1 MSHYQ
6 FGPYLLAHR
15 LATGGMGEVF
25 LAARTGPQ
33 GFYRPVVLKLL
44 LPHLAQN
51 REYVAMFEAEA
62 AIVARLNHPN
72 IVQVVDVGAVEGRA
86 FIGFEWIPG
95 AGVDRL
101 LVQAKKTQ
109 TPIEEAC
116 IEYIAREMLFG
127 LSHAHCATDFNG
139 KPLGLVHRDI
149 SPSNVLL
156 SVNGEVKVSD
166 FGIAKTVHSET
177 VTKPGDVRGKVAYL
191 APELLTGQR
200 ATQQSDVYAVGLVLA
215 RLAIAHLAVEETTER
230 PGRMAAYVQRLRPG
244 LVGSALIK
252 AIEGATEPL
261 RERRFPTAANMLQLL
276 PAGDRD
282 GRRDALAKLL
292 REWCSVEIAAP
303 AEALERLSH
312 SLRASSR
319 GDGPG
324 TTSNVIPLP
333 VHRTLSDANAD
344 RATGGLERDP
354 AAGMNRTRFIPL
366 AVMGLV
372 GFAVGGLGFSLYS
385 KPAATAAEPL
395 TMVAAPVEAPTPIPI
410 IPPAVASPVVPREE
424 AANVVSPSTPVVA
437 APMPAPTAKVKKPKR
452 QASTAPVNALTPV
465 HEKAET
471 KKTETKNSDAAF
483 GTPARLTVV
492 SEPWA
497 YVEID
502 GVPVGQTPMQNHPLV
517 RGTVALRLTRPGFR
531 PQTVELKVVEGEQVR
546 RKFSLVPEGG

>member
-33 GFYRPVVLKLL
+33 GFYRPVVLKML

-72 IVQVVDVGAVEGRA
+72 IVQVVDVGTVEGRA
-86 FIGFEWIPG
+86 FIGFEWIHG

-101 LVQAKKTQ
+101 LAQAKKTQ
-109 TPIEEAC
+109 TPIDEAC

-127 LSHAHCATDFNG
+127 LDYAHRATDFNG

-166 FGIAKTVHSET
+166 FGIAKTVHSEA

-200 ATQQSDVYAVGLVLA
+200 ATQQSDVYAVGLVLQ
-215 RLAIAHLAVEETTER
+215 RLATAHIASEETAARPGQLAV
-230 PGRMAAYVQRLRPG
+230 YVQRMRPG
-244 LVGSALIK
+244 LSNSPLMK

-261 RERRFPTAANMLQLL
+261 RERRFPTAMHMLQVL
-276 PAGDRD
+276 PPGDHD
-282 GRRDALAKLL
+282 ARREALATLL
-292 REWCSVEIAAP
+292 REWCSVDISAP

-312 SLRASSR
+312 SLRSSSR
-319 GDGPG
+319 NEGPG

-333 VHRTLSDANAD
+333 VQRALSDQESGAVFEK
-344 RATGGLERDP
+344 RLATPVAPKESRV
-354 AAGMNRTRFIPL
+354 IPL
-366 AVMGLV
+366 AAMGLV
-372 GFAVGGLGFSLYS
+372 GFAAGALGLSLYARS
-385 KPAATAAEPL
+385 STTAA
-395 TMVAAPVEAPTPIPI
+395 AK
-410 IPPAVASPVVPREE
+410 PPAVALAVE
-424 AANVVSPSTPVVA
+424 APAPIPIVLPAAEPSVA
-437 APMPAPTAKVKKPKR
+437 PGDDTAVAVLPAPTPAAPVPVSHTPAPSAKVKKPKR
-452 QASTAPVNALTPV
+452 QASATTVNVAIPAA
-465 HEKAET
+465 EKRE
-471 KKTETKNSDAAF
+471 ERKNDAAF
-483 GTPARLTVV
+483 ETPARLTLV

-502 GVPVGQTPMQNHPLV
+502 GVPVGQTPMQNHPLM
-517 RGTVALRLTRPGFR
+517 RGMVVLRLTRPGFR
-531 PQTVELKVVEGEQVR
+531 QQKVELKVVEGEQVR
-546 RKFSLVPEGG
+546 RKFSLIPEGG